1 MFHGQWQQSTRF
13 AFMVILASM
22 VIAIS
27 APAVRAADHAE
38 ATAVAGDPGADLADV
53 FVFLDPNDNSQVI
66 LALEIGR
73 AHV

>member
-27 APAVRAADHAE
+27 APAVRAADQQRRAAWQYVSVFCSAP
-38 ATAVAGDPGADLADV
+38 ATA
-53 FVFLDPNDNSQVI
+53 
-66 LALEIGR
+66 
-73 AHV
+73 